1 MKRAWKSFDYTLL
14 LPLLIVCTLG
24 IIMVY
29 SASSIVAITKYES
42 TSGQF
47 FRSQLRALIF
57 GAFLFVILASVP
69 YQFLK
74 KRIVA
79 VSIYA
84 GGTFVLILVLV
95 FGKVV
100 NYAKSWLWGTQPS
113 ELIKLCVIIVI
124 ARFFAKWHEQ
134 DRIAGRSKIG
144 TWGFLF
150 LVLFLIK
157 MQPDVGT
164 DMLIA
169 AIVGMMIFCS
179 GIRVEVR
186 VWLKRLAL
194 TSVIWVPLIY
204 LIVMFGLSEEQFSR
218 IETFFNPFQ
227 DPEGDGF
234 HMINSFIAIASGGIS
249 GLGLGNSVQ
258 KYGYLPEPHTDFIM
272 AIVSEELGFL
282 GVTVILASLALI
294 VIKAFKLA
302 QRCKDPFGSMI
313 AIGVGSMI
321 GIQTFVNVGGV
332 TGVLPLTGVP
342 VPFVSSGGSSLVAN
356 LMAMGILAN
365 IASQVK
371 AQEKRMKQPAPQ
383 KPHLVVVK

>member
-29 SASSIVAITKYES
+29 SASSIVAIAKYGYAS
-42 TSGQF
+42 DQF
-47 FRSQLRALIF
+47 FLSQLRSLIMGF
-57 GAFLFVILASVP
+57 LLFVVLASVP
-69 YQFLK
+69 YHVWK
-74 KRIVA
+74 KKIVA
-79 VSIYA
+79 VAIYA
-84 GGTFVLILVLV
+84 GGTFVLLLVLV
-95 FGKVV
+95 FGRVV
-100 NYAKSWLWGTQPS
+100 NNAKSWLWGTQPS
-113 ELIKLCVIIVI
+113 ELIKLCIIIVL

-150 LVLFLIK
+150 TVLVLIK
-157 MQPDVGT
+157 MQPDLGT
-164 DMLIA
+164 DILIA

-179 GIRVEVR
+179 GIRVD
-186 VWLKRLAL
+186 VWIKRLLL
-194 TSVIWVPLIY
+194 TSIVWVPLIC
-204 LIVMFGLSEEQFSR
+204 LIVMFGLTKEQYSR
-218 IETFFNPFQ
+218 IQTFFNPFQ
-227 DPEGDGF
+227 DPQGAGF
-234 HMINSFIAIASGGIS
+234 HIINSFIAIASGGIK

-294 VIKAFKLA
+294 VLKAFKIA
-302 QRCKDPFGSMI
+302 QRCKDPFGSML

-321 GIQTFVNVGGV
+321 GIQTIVNVGGV
-332 TGVLPLTGVP
+332 TGLLPLTGVP

-365 IASQVK
+365 VASQVK
-371 AQEKRMKQPAPQ
+371 AQEKRAKQPVPQ

>member
-47 FRSQLRALIF
+47 FRSQLRAMII
-57 GAFLFVILASVP
+57 GAFLFVMLASVP
-69 YQFLK
+69 YHVWK
-74 KRIVA
+74 KKIVA

-84 GGTFVLILVLV
+84 GGTFVLVLVLV

-100 NYAKSWLWGTQPS
+100 NNAKSWLWGTQPS

-150 LVLFLIK
+150 TVLLLIK

-179 GIRVEVR
+179 GIRVD

-194 TSVIWVPLIY
+194 TSIIWVPFVY
-204 LIVMFGLSEEQFSR
+204 LIGKFGLTGEQSGR
-218 IETFFNPFQ
+218 IQTFLNPFQ
-227 DPEGDGF
+227 DPEGEGF
-234 HMINSFIAIASGGIS
+234 HIINSFIAIASGGIR

-282 GVTVILASLALI
+282 GVTVILAALALI
-294 VIKAFKLA
+294 VIKSFKIA
-302 QRCKDPFGSMI
+302 QRCKDPFGSML

-321 GIQTFVNVGGV
+321 GIQTIVNVGGV
-332 TGVLPLTGVP
+332 TGLLPLTGVP
-342 VPFVSSGGSSLVAN
+342 VPFVSNGGSSLVAN

-371 AQEKRMKQPAPQ
+371 AQEKRAKQPAPQ